1 MKSGIKN
8 WMLRGTRVA
17 VAISSVLVFGSC
29 SSLKSFLAVEE
40 PEQRGKPIENPFG
53 SMYSGAPDDSG
64 KALVVRSKRGDR
76 AVEFEIPTRGSEV
89 SEWVVPVDPQ
99 QAKQSESTRVMDY
112 GDRKPSSVDREIQ
125 RQMPQLP
132 GEDVAARR
140 EIELEL
146 GLQPVEED
154 LARGDKSYLGAID
167 RIKSLFRE
175 GRYEASLLEAE
186 ELLKDH
192 PTDPRLHEMRGT
204 LLDRLGYADLARQ
217 SWAQSLKLKPS
228 NEPLRRFL
236 DRRGERAPAA
246 ARSSGGQSQ

>member
-1 MKSGIKN
+1 MGSRISS
-8 WMLRGTRVA
+8 WMLRSSRVA
-17 VAISSVLVFGSC
+17 AAIAVVLALGSC
-29 SSLKSFLAVEE
+29 AGIKSFLAVEE
-40 PEQRGKPIENPFG
+40 QADRGKPIENPFG
-53 SMYSGAPDDSG
+53 SMYAGVPEDSG

-99 QAKQSESTRVMDY
+99 QPRTTDAARAADY

-154 LARGDKSYLGAID
+154 LARGDKSYLGALD

-175 GRYEASLLEAE
+175 GRFEASLLEAE
-186 ELLKDH
+186 ELLKEH

-217 SWAQSLKLKPS
+217 SWAQSLKLRPA

-246 ARSSGGQSQ
+246 VRSTGGQSP